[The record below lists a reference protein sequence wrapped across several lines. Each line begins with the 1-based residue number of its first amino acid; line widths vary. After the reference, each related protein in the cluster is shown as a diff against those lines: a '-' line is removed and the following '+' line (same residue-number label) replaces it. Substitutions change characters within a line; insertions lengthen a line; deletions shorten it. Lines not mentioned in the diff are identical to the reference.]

1 MLLLLRE
8 ACQRAPA
15 QGKALEASDLI
26 FVAAFTGVHECRRIV
41 QITGKGPPSI
51 GGLHGTRR

>member
-1 MLLLLRE
+1 MIMLLLLRE

-41 QITGKGPPSI
+41 QITGSGPD
-51 GGLHGTRR
+51 